1 VVPFFACTKLKNTF
15 QYDDALDTFG
25 VHGVGGTLGALLTGF
40 FANPDVN
47 SNLNTNLSG
56 IVGKTLWLEQLKA
69 MAFTMG
75 LAMGATVVLAYV
87 IKAVI
92 GLRPEKDD
100 EKIGLDTVDH
110 GESGY
115 HYEEAGG

>member
-1 VVPFFACTKLKNTF
+1 MF
-15 QYDDALDTFG
+15 QYDDALDTCG

-40 FANPDVN
+40 FASSEVNP
-47 SNLNTNLSG
+47 NLNNKLSG
-56 IVGKTLWLEQLKA
+56 IVGKTLWIEQLKA
-69 MAFTMG
+69 MGFTVA
-75 LAMGATVVLAYV
+75 LAVGATVVLAYS

-100 EKIGLDTVDH
+100 EELGLDTVDH